1 MLVHCKATPNFKLS
15 GIHLHTCMGRCNVR
29 ATNYLVQEHIAVTSA
44 GLEPGPLNSSALTIR
59 PSRRPLIRYLY
70 HVYTYPMNKV
80 HIGKVH
86 HSTGNTPTH
95 SYQLQA
101 RQLSFTFLQRRN
113 STFLLVYFTVAL
125 RSLGGD
131 LNRTLILL
139 FYCFKFNFTQT
150 KRIGLDWNLYD
161 QHKRKHKKDLIEVPV
176 RSDLVSHSP

>member
-1 MLVHCKATPNFKLS
+1 M
-15 GIHLHTCMGRCNVR
+15 
-29 ATNYLVQEHIAVTSA
+29 TSA
-44 GLEPGPLNSSALTIR
+44 RTRTRTVRPNSSALTIR
-59 PSRRPLIRYLY
+59 PSRRPLVHYLY

-150 KRIGLDWNLYD
+150 KRIGLYWNLCD

-176 RSDLVSHSP
+176 RSDLVSHSPWILWESSSACLQKQIDYKLIK